1 MKKSNILLAL
11 FLIAA
16 QCLSA
21 QQKKS
26 EVTDSLNKYIYRIA
40 SRLNV
45 KPDFTQA
52 VDILKSK
59 QFVSLGESSHGTKEF
74 YEAKTEIIK
83 GLIEK
88 GNFRTIFIETDY
100 ASLIYLN
107 QMLQGKKDT
116 SLYKRFGQKGIYTI
130 YKTQEVY
137 QLFDY
142 VRQYNSHHEEAQ
154 KVSIIGLDMQD
165 LVMIARRVLY
175 ELPDSG
181 KATPNIYK
189 SLIALKD
196 IFSTGQLVKFTKSEH
211 ERNLDAIA
219 LMKEK
224 ASAQKDVKL
233 ILLLRMLEQSYEMMN
248 TKNDASR
255 RDLRDKFMAENILW
269 MRSNFPDQGKSIL
282 WAHNAHISNI
292 PSFTRTTLGSY
303 LKPVLQKDL
312 YSVAF
317 MFEEGNVRI
326 LDPQQ
331 DGYQVR
337 YIERSKNPKSIENI
351 FAEADSPAFFL
362 DLEKLPVGKFL
373 WNEIKK
379 NTFMRSLGT
388 TFFQDEKLTMG
399 KEPLLDCFDGVIFF
413 RKTNASIGF

>member
-1 MKKSNILLAL
+1 MKKLSTLLVL
-11 FLIAA
+11 FLITTHF
-16 QCLSA
+16 LYS
-21 QQKKS
+21 QQKN
-26 EVTDSLNKYIYRIA
+26 EVSDSLNKYIHPVA
-40 SRLNV
+40 SHINGIT
-45 KPDFTQA
+45 DFTQT
-52 VDILKSK
+52 VEILKSK

-107 QMLQGKKDT
+107 QMLQGKEDT

-137 QLFDY
+137 QLFEY
-142 VRQYNSHHEEAQ
+142 VRQYNSRHEKAE
-154 KVSIIGLDMQD
+154 KVSIIGVDMQD

-181 KATPNIYK
+181 KATPNVYK
-189 SLIALKD
+189 SLVALKD
-196 IFSTGQLVKFTKSEH
+196 VFSTGQLVKFTKAEH
-211 ERNLDAIA
+211 ERNLEAIA

-224 ASAQKDVKL
+224 ASAQNDVKF
-233 ILLLRMLEQSYEMMN
+233 ILLVRMIGQSYEMMN
-248 TKNDASR
+248 AKNDASR
-255 RDLRDKFMAENILW
+255 RNMRDKFMAENILW
-269 MRSNFPDQGKSIL
+269 ILSNFPDQGKSIL

-303 LKPVLQKDL
+303 LKPVLQNDL

-317 MFEEGNVRI
+317 MFQEGNVRI

-331 DGYQVR
+331 NGYQVR
-337 YIERSKNPKSIENI
+337 YVERSKNPKSIENV
-351 FAEADSPAFFL
+351 FADADSPAFFL

-373 WNEIKK
+373 WDEIQKK
-379 NTFMRSLGT
+379 TYMRSLGT
-388 TFFQDEKLTMG
+388 TFFKDEKLTMG